1 MLKNDVLAYL
11 KKQTKTL
18 DLDHLD
24 KRFTAGGIAQA
35 LNAKRNTV
43 SLYLNQLTNEHK
55 LVKVQ
60 TRPVRFIHRAQF
72 EKSNYALKKDTYAT
86 ALQLE
91 QENNNHDI
99 LKSFAQINPSLKE
112 SVERVRAAV
121 LYPNNGLPLLITG
134 ESGTGKSYLVGLI
147 NRFCRTNKLIKQAAP
162 FVTVNCAQ
170 YADNPELLTSN
181 LFGYKKGAFTGADQ
195 DHDGA
200 FVEANGGILFLDE
213 VHRLG
218 PKGQEKLFTYLD
230 QGLIYPVGETS
241 HGKRVSVRLCFATTE
256 KVENN
261 FLTTFMRRIPV
272 KISLPPLSQRSREER
287 LNLIYTLLCNEQR
300 EIAKPI
306 IVSDQVLEM
315 LANYLPVGNIGDL
328 KNAVKL
334 TIARANADEK
344 KANKLTLTAYNL
356 PVDVLMRSKTESSL
370 SAKKPLQITDETEPA
385 DLIARSFPEKK
396 IFLHSLERLLTVYEQ
411 NNNHLPNCESKLKQ
425 IVYQLFDTLLFEK
438 NASKQLPLLSYVIE
452 HLKHLF
458 EQLQNAYQLQVSGNA
473 IYAISYYLFER
484 QKIQWNIDEVRQK
497 NALHSLYQEV
507 RQRYPEVYAYVGK
520 LLLLIK
526 NNLEIELNEVDYI
539 FLSIYL
545 NKLEIITKTGLTK
558 AIVLAHG
565 YATAG
570 SIANVVNRLLNAHT
584 LDAFDMPI
592 NVSTQQIANKIIDY
606 SENNDVS
613 HGLII
618 LVDMGSLQEI
628 EKLFPRQL
636 DAPLLL
642 INNVSTSLA
651 LTVGESILQKRSFRE
666 IGQLAQQKSKI
677 EIKLTYP
684 AKRRQQVI
692 LTTCY
697 SGIGTATHVAR
708 LLERCMPN
716 SSKIKI
722 IPYDYQ
728 ALKDPHKV
736 KVVNKMYDVIGIV
749 GTENPAIPGLDFIHL
764 EKILSDKG
772 TAKLQKWLTKS
783 FTVPEIKL
791 IMNNLVKNFS
801 LERTINMVTILD
813 APKVIENI
821 TIFLQELERRFSISL
836 SNQKKFTLYVH
847 ISYLIERLIRK
858 EKNDLDPEYAKTYA
872 HKYATDLKIIKA
884 AFSVIID
891 NYNVKI
897 PVSELIYI
905 DQIIFNHQ

>member
-86 ALQLE
+86 VAQLE
-91 QENNNHDI
+91 QENNNQDI

-147 NRFCRTNKLIKQAAP
+147 NRFCRTNKLIKTTAP

-218 PKGQEKLFTYLD
+218 PKGQEKLFTFLD
-230 QGLIYPVGETS
+230 QGLVYPVGETS

-256 KVENN
+256 EVENN

-356 PVDVLMRSKTESSL
+356 PVDVLMRSKTESYL

-396 IFLHSLERLLTVYEQ
+396 IFLHSLERLLTTYEQ
-411 NNNHLPNCESKLKQ
+411 SNNHLPNCESKLKQ

-545 NKLEIITKTGLTK
+545 NKLEIITKTGLIK

-708 LLERCMPN
+708 LLERCMPS

-749 GTENPAIPGLDFIHL
+749 GTENPEIPGLDFIHL

>member
-11 KKQTKTL
+11 KKQTKML

-86 ALQLE
+86 VAQLE
-91 QENNNHDI
+91 QENNNQDI

-147 NRFCRTNKLIKQAAP
+147 NRFCRTNKLIKTTAP

-200 FVEANGGILFLDE
+200 FIEANGGILFLDE

-230 QGLIYPVGETS
+230 QGLVYPVGETS

-256 KVENN
+256 EVENN

-334 TIARANADEK
+334 TIARANADAK

-356 PVDVLMRSKTESSL
+356 PVDVLMRSKTESYL

-396 IFLHSLERLLTVYEQ
+396 IFLHSLERLLTTYEQ
-411 NNNHLPNCESKLKQ
+411 SNNHLPDCESKLKQ

-545 NKLEIITKTGLTK
+545 NKLEIITKTGLIK

-666 IGQLAQQKSKI
+666 IGQLAQQKSKV

-708 LLERCMPN
+708 LLERCMPS

-749 GTENPAIPGLDFIHL
+749 GTENPEIPGLDFIHL

-872 HKYATDLKIIKA
+872 HKYVTDLKIIKA

>member
-60 TRPVRFIHRAQF
+60 TRPVRFIHKTQF

-86 ALQLE
+86 VAQLE
-91 QENNNHDI
+91 QENNNQDI

-147 NRFCRTNKLIKQAAP
+147 NRFCRTNKLIKTTAP

-230 QGLIYPVGETS
+230 QGLVYPVGETS

-256 KVENN
+256 EVENN

-334 TIARANADEK
+334 TIARVNADEK

-356 PVDVLMRSKTESSL
+356 PVDVLMRSKTESYL

-396 IFLHSLERLLTVYEQ
+396 IFLHSLERLLTTYEQ
-411 NNNHLPNCESKLKQ
+411 SNNHLPNCESKLKQ

-545 NKLEIITKTGLTK
+545 NKLEIITKTGLIK

-666 IGQLAQQKSKI
+666 IGQLAQQKSKV

-708 LLERCMPN
+708 LLERCMPS

-749 GTENPAIPGLDFIHL
+749 GTENPEIPGLDFIHL

>member
-86 ALQLE
+86 VAQLE
-91 QENNNHDI
+91 QENNNQDI

-147 NRFCRTNKLIKQAAP
+147 NRFCRTNKLIKTTAP

-230 QGLIYPVGETS
+230 QGLVYPVGETS

-256 KVENN
+256 EVENN

-356 PVDVLMRSKTESSL
+356 PVDVLMRSKTESYL

-396 IFLHSLERLLTVYEQ
+396 IFLHSLERLLTTYEQ
-411 NNNHLPNCESKLKQ
+411 SNNHLPNCESKLKQ

-545 NKLEIITKTGLTK
+545 NKLEIITKTGLIK

-708 LLERCMPN
+708 LLERCMPS

-749 GTENPAIPGLDFIHL
+749 GTENPEIPGLDFIHL

-858 EKNDLDPEYAKTYA
+858 EKNDLDPEYAKMYA

>member
-86 ALQLE
+86 VAQLE
-91 QENNNHDI
+91 QENNNQDI

-147 NRFCRTNKLIKQAAP
+147 NRFCRTNKLIKTTAP

-230 QGLIYPVGETS
+230 QGLVYPVGETS

-256 KVENN
+256 EVENN

-334 TIARANADEK
+334 TIARANADAK

-356 PVDVLMRSKTESSL
+356 PVDVLMRSKTESYL

-396 IFLHSLERLLTVYEQ
+396 IFLHSLERLLTTYEQ
-411 NNNHLPNCESKLKQ
+411 SNNHLPNCESKLKQ

-452 HLKHLF
+452 RLKHLF

-545 NKLEIITKTGLTK
+545 NKLEIITKTGLIK

-666 IGQLAQQKSKI
+666 ISQLAQQKSKI

-708 LLERCMPN
+708 LLERCMPS

-749 GTENPAIPGLDFIHL
+749 GTENPEIPGLDFIHL

-872 HKYATDLKIIKA
+872 HKYATDLKIIEA

>member
-72 EKSNYALKKDTYAT
+72 EKSNYALKKDTYLTVA
-86 ALQLE
+86 QLE
-91 QENNNHDI
+91 QENNNQDI

-147 NRFCRTNKLIKQAAP
+147 NRFCRTNKLIKTTAP

-230 QGLIYPVGETS
+230 QGLVYPVGETS

-256 KVENN
+256 EVENN

-356 PVDVLMRSKTESSL
+356 PVDVLMRSKTESYL

-396 IFLHSLERLLTVYEQ
+396 IFLHSLERLLTTYEQ
-411 NNNHLPNCESKLKQ
+411 SNNHLPNCESKLKQ

-545 NKLEIITKTGLTK
+545 NKLEIITKTGLIK

-708 LLERCMPN
+708 LLERCMPS

-749 GTENPAIPGLDFIHL
+749 GTENPEIPGLDFIHL

>member
-72 EKSNYALKKDTYAT
+72 EKSNYALKKDTYLTVA
-86 ALQLE
+86 QLE
-91 QENNNHDI
+91 QENNNQDI

-147 NRFCRTNKLIKQAAP
+147 NRFCRTNKLIKTTAP

-230 QGLIYPVGETS
+230 QGLVYPVGETS

-256 KVENN
+256 EVENN

-306 IVSDQVLEM
+306 TVSDQVLEM

-356 PVDVLMRSKTESSL
+356 PVDVLMRSKTESYL
-370 SAKKPLQITDETEPA
+370 SAKKTLQITDETEPA

-396 IFLHSLERLLTVYEQ
+396 IFLHSLERLLTTYEQ
-411 NNNHLPNCESKLKQ
+411 SNNHLPNCESKLKQ

-545 NKLEIITKTGLTK
+545 NKLEIITKTGLIK

-651 LTVGESILQKRSFRE
+651 LIVGESILQKRSFRE

-708 LLERCMPN
+708 LLERCMPS

-749 GTENPAIPGLDFIHL
+749 GTENPEIPGLDFIHL

-905 DQIIFNHQ
+905 DQIIFNYQ

>member
-24 KRFTAGGIAQA
+24 KQFTAGGIAQA

-86 ALQLE
+86 VAQLE
-91 QENNNHDI
+91 QENNNQDI

-147 NRFCRTNKLIKQAAP
+147 NRFCRTNKLIKTTAP

-200 FVEANGGILFLDE
+200 FIEANGGILFLDE

-230 QGLIYPVGETS
+230 QGLVYPVGETS

-256 KVENN
+256 EVENN

-344 KANKLTLTAYNL
+344 KVNKLTLTAYNL
-356 PVDVLMRSKTESSL
+356 PVDVLMRSKTESYL

-396 IFLHSLERLLTVYEQ
+396 IFLHSLERLLTTYEQ
-411 NNNHLPNCESKLKQ
+411 SNNHLPNCESKLKQ

-545 NKLEIITKTGLTK
+545 NKLEIITKTGLIK

-708 LLERCMPN
+708 LLERCMPS

-728 ALKDPHKV
+728 ALKDPHKI

-749 GTENPAIPGLDFIHL
+749 GTENPEIPGLDFIHL

>member
-473 IYAISYYLFER
+473 IYAISYYIFER

-872 HKYATDLKIIKA
+872 HKYATNLKNIKA

>member
-241 HGKRVSVRLCFATTE
+241 HGKRGSVRLCFATTE

-473 IYAISYYLFER
+473 IYAISYYIFER

>member
-86 ALQLE
+86 VAQLE
-91 QENNNHDI
+91 QENNNQDI

-147 NRFCRTNKLIKQAAP
+147 NRFCRTNKLIKTTAP

-230 QGLIYPVGETS
+230 QGLVYPVGETS

-306 IVSDQVLEM
+306 TVSDQVLEM

-334 TIARANADEK
+334 TIARANADAK

-356 PVDVLMRSKTESSL
+356 PVDVLMRSKTESYL

-396 IFLHSLERLLTVYEQ
+396 IFLHSLERLLTTYEQ
-411 NNNHLPNCESKLKQ
+411 SNNHLPNCESKLKQ

-545 NKLEIITKTGLTK
+545 NKLEIITKTGLIK

-666 IGQLAQQKSKI
+666 IGQLAQQKSKV

-708 LLERCMPN
+708 LLERCMPS

-749 GTENPAIPGLDFIHL
+749 GTENPEIPGLDFIHL

>member
-86 ALQLE
+86 VAQLE
-91 QENNNHDI
+91 QENNNQDI

-147 NRFCRTNKLIKQAAP
+147 NRFCRTNKLIKTTAP

-230 QGLIYPVGETS
+230 QGLVYPVGETS

-256 KVENN
+256 EVENN

-344 KANKLTLTAYNL
+344 KVNKLTLTAYNL
-356 PVDVLMRSKTESSL
+356 PVDVLMRSKTESYL

-396 IFLHSLERLLTVYEQ
+396 IFLHSLERLLTTYEQ
-411 NNNHLPNCESKLKQ
+411 SNNHLPNCESKLKQ

-473 IYAISYYLFER
+473 IYTISYYLFER

-545 NKLEIITKTGLTK
+545 NKLEIITKTGLIK

-708 LLERCMPN
+708 LLERCMPS

-749 GTENPAIPGLDFIHL
+749 GTENPEIPGLDFIHL

>member
-11 KKQTKTL
+11 KKQTKML

-86 ALQLE
+86 VAQLE
-91 QENNNHDI
+91 QENNNQDI

-147 NRFCRTNKLIKQAAP
+147 NRFCRTNKLIKTTAP

-230 QGLIYPVGETS
+230 QGLVYPVGETS

-256 KVENN
+256 EVENN

-356 PVDVLMRSKTESSL
+356 PVDVLMRSKTESYL

-396 IFLHSLERLLTVYEQ
+396 IFLHSLERLLTTYEQ
-411 NNNHLPNCESKLKQ
+411 SNNHLPNCESKLKL

-545 NKLEIITKTGLTK
+545 NKLEIITKTGLIK

-651 LTVGESILQKRSFRE
+651 LTVGEGILQKRSFRE

-708 LLERCMPN
+708 LLERCMPS

-749 GTENPAIPGLDFIHL
+749 GTENPEIPGLDFIHL

-858 EKNDLDPEYAKTYA
+858 EKNDLDPEYAETYA

>member
-72 EKSNYALKKDTYAT
+72 EKSNYALKKDTYLTVA
-86 ALQLE
+86 QLE
-91 QENNNHDI
+91 QENNNQDI

-147 NRFCRTNKLIKQAAP
+147 NRFCRTNKLIKTTAP

-230 QGLIYPVGETS
+230 QGLVYPVGETS

-256 KVENN
+256 EVENN

-356 PVDVLMRSKTESSL
+356 PVDVLMRSKTESYL
-370 SAKKPLQITDETEPA
+370 SAKKTLQITDETEPA

-396 IFLHSLERLLTVYEQ
+396 IFLHSLERLLTTYEQ
-411 NNNHLPNCESKLKQ
+411 SNNHLPNCESKLKQ

-545 NKLEIITKTGLTK
+545 NKLEIITKTGLIK

-651 LTVGESILQKRSFRE
+651 LIVGESILQKRSFRE

-708 LLERCMPN
+708 LLERCMPS

-749 GTENPAIPGLDFIHL
+749 GTENPEIPGLDFIHL

>member
-86 ALQLE
+86 VAQLE
-91 QENNNHDI
+91 QENNNQDI

-147 NRFCRTNKLIKQAAP
+147 NRFCRTNKLIKTTAP

-230 QGLIYPVGETS
+230 QGLVYPVGETS

-334 TIARANADEK
+334 TIARANADAK

-356 PVDVLMRSKTESSL
+356 PVDVLMRSKTESYL

-396 IFLHSLERLLTVYEQ
+396 IFLHSLERLLTTYEQ
-411 NNNHLPNCESKLKQ
+411 SNNHLPNCESKLKQ

-545 NKLEIITKTGLTK
+545 NKLEIITKTGLIK

-708 LLERCMPN
+708 LLERCMPS

-749 GTENPAIPGLDFIHL
+749 GTENPEIPGLDFIHL

>member
-86 ALQLE
+86 VAQLE
-91 QENNNHDI
+91 QENNNQDI

-147 NRFCRTNKLIKQAAP
+147 NRFCRTNKLIKTTAP

-200 FVEANGGILFLDE
+200 FIEANGGILFLDE

-230 QGLIYPVGETS
+230 QGLVYPVGETS

-256 KVENN
+256 EVENN

-334 TIARANADEK
+334 TIARANADAK

-356 PVDVLMRSKTESSL
+356 PVDVLMRSKTESYL
-370 SAKKPLQITDETEPA
+370 SAKKPLQITDATEPA

-396 IFLHSLERLLTVYEQ
+396 IFLHSLERLLTTYEQ
-411 NNNHLPNCESKLKQ
+411 SNNHLPNCESKLKQ

-484 QKIQWNIDEVRQK
+484 QKIQWNIEEVRQK

-545 NKLEIITKTGLTK
+545 NKLEIITKTGLIK

-666 IGQLAQQKSKI
+666 IGQLAQQKSKV

-708 LLERCMPN
+708 LLERCMPS

-749 GTENPAIPGLDFIHL
+749 GTENPEIPGLDFIHL

>member
-24 KRFTAGGIAQA
+24 KRFTASGIAQA

-86 ALQLE
+86 VSQLE
-91 QENNNHDI
+91 QENNNQDI

-112 SVERVRAAV
+112 SIERVRAAV

-147 NRFCRTNKLIKQAAP
+147 NRFCRTNKLIKTTAP

-230 QGLIYPVGETS
+230 QGLVYPVGETS
-241 HGKRVSVRLCFATTE
+241 HGKSVSVRLCFATTE
-256 KVENN
+256 EVENN

-344 KANKLTLTAYNL
+344 KVDKLTLTAYNL
-356 PVDVLMRSKTESSL
+356 PVDVLMRSKTESYL

-411 NNNHLPNCESKLKQ
+411 SNNHLPNCESKLKQ

-545 NKLEIITKTGLTK
+545 NKLEIITKTGLIK

-708 LLERCMPN
+708 LLERCMPS

-749 GTENPAIPGLDFIHL
+749 GTENPAISGLDFIHL

>member
-60 TRPVRFIHRAQF
+60 TRPVRFIHKAQF

-86 ALQLE
+86 VAQLE
-91 QENNNHDI
+91 QESNNQDI

-147 NRFCRTNKLIKQAAP
+147 NRFCRTNKLIKTTAP

-218 PKGQEKLFTYLD
+218 PKGQEKLFTFLD
-230 QGLIYPVGETS
+230 QGLVYPVGETS

-256 KVENN
+256 EVENN

-356 PVDVLMRSKTESSL
+356 PVDVLMRSKTESYL

-396 IFLHSLERLLTVYEQ
+396 IFLHSLERLLTTYEQ
-411 NNNHLPNCESKLKQ
+411 SNNHLPNCESKLKQ

-545 NKLEIITKTGLTK
+545 NKLEIITKTGLIK

-708 LLERCMPN
+708 LLERCMPS

-736 KVVNKMYDVIGIV
+736 KVVNKMYEVIGIV
-749 GTENPAIPGLDFIHL
+749 DTENPEIPGLDFIHL

>member
-86 ALQLE
+86 VAQLE
-91 QENNNHDI
+91 QENNNQDI

-147 NRFCRTNKLIKQAAP
+147 NRFCRTNKLIKTTAP

-230 QGLIYPVGETS
+230 QGLVYPVGETS

-256 KVENN
+256 EVENN

-356 PVDVLMRSKTESSL
+356 PVDVLMRSKTESYL

-396 IFLHSLERLLTVYEQ
+396 IFLHSLERLLTTYEQ
-411 NNNHLPNCESKLKQ
+411 SNNHLPNCESKLKQ

-545 NKLEIITKTGLTK
+545 NKLEIITKTGLIK

-666 IGQLAQQKSKI
+666 IGQLAQQKSKV

-708 LLERCMPN
+708 LLERCMPS

-749 GTENPAIPGLDFIHL
+749 GTENPEIPGLDFIHL

>member
-72 EKSNYALKKDTYAT
+72 EKSNYALKKDTYLTVA
-86 ALQLE
+86 QLE
-91 QENNNHDI
+91 QENNNQDI

-147 NRFCRTNKLIKQAAP
+147 NRFCRTNKLIKTTAP

-230 QGLIYPVGETS
+230 QGLVYPVGETS

-256 KVENN
+256 EVENN

-334 TIARANADEK
+334 TIARANADAK
-344 KANKLTLTAYNL
+344 KASKLTLTAYNL
-356 PVDVLMRSKTESSL
+356 PVDVLMRSKTESYL

-396 IFLHSLERLLTVYEQ
+396 IFLHSLERLLTTYEQ
-411 NNNHLPNCESKLKQ
+411 SNNHLPNCESKLKQ

-545 NKLEIITKTGLTK
+545 NKLEIITKTGLIK

-708 LLERCMPN
+708 LLERCMPS

-749 GTENPAIPGLDFIHL
+749 GTENPEIPGLDFIHL

-772 TAKLQKWLTKS
+772 TARLQKWLTKS

-858 EKNDLDPEYAKTYA
+858 EKNDLDPEYAKMYA
-872 HKYATDLKIIKA
+872 HKYATDLKIIEA

>member
-86 ALQLE
+86 VAQLE
-91 QENNNHDI
+91 QENNNQDI

-147 NRFCRTNKLIKQAAP
+147 NRFCRTNKLIKTTAP

-230 QGLIYPVGETS
+230 QGLVYPVGETS

-256 KVENN
+256 EVENN

-300 EIAKPI
+300 KIAKPI

-356 PVDVLMRSKTESSL
+356 PVDVLMRSKTESYL

-396 IFLHSLERLLTVYEQ
+396 IFLHSLERLLTTYEQ
-411 NNNHLPNCESKLKQ
+411 SNNHLPNCESKLKQ

-452 HLKHLF
+452 RLKHLF

-545 NKLEIITKTGLTK
+545 NKLEIITKTGLIK

-708 LLERCMPN
+708 LLERCMPS

-749 GTENPAIPGLDFIHL
+749 GTENPEIPGLDFIHL

>member
-86 ALQLE
+86 VAQLE
-91 QENNNHDI
+91 QENNNQDI

-147 NRFCRTNKLIKQAAP
+147 NRFCRTNKLIKTTAP

-230 QGLIYPVGETS
+230 QGLVYPVGETS

-256 KVENN
+256 EVENN
-261 FLTTFMRRIPV
+261 FLTTFVRRIPV

-306 IVSDQVLEM
+306 TVSDQVLEM

-356 PVDVLMRSKTESSL
+356 PVDVLMRSKTESYL
-370 SAKKPLQITDETEPA
+370 SAKKTLQITDETEPA

-396 IFLHSLERLLTVYEQ
+396 IFLHSLERLLTTYEQ
-411 NNNHLPNCESKLKQ
+411 SNNHLPNCESKLKQ

-484 QKIQWNIDEVRQK
+484 QKIQWNIEEVRQK

-545 NKLEIITKTGLTK
+545 NKLEIITKTGLIK

-708 LLERCMPN
+708 LLERCMPS

-749 GTENPAIPGLDFIHL
+749 GTENPEIPGLDFIHL

-858 EKNDLDPEYAKTYA
+858 EKNDLDPEYAKMYA

>member
-60 TRPVRFIHRAQF
+60 TRPVRFIHRVQF

-86 ALQLE
+86 VAQLE
-91 QENNNHDI
+91 QENNNQDI

-134 ESGTGKSYLVGLI
+134 ESGTGKSYLIGLI
-147 NRFCRTNKLIKQAAP
+147 NRFCRTNKLIKTTAP

-230 QGLIYPVGETS
+230 QGLVYPVGETS

-256 KVENN
+256 EVENN

-334 TIARANADEK
+334 TIARANADAK

-356 PVDVLMRSKTESSL
+356 PVDVLMRSKTESYL

-396 IFLHSLERLLTVYEQ
+396 IFLHSLERLLTTYEQ
-411 NNNHLPNCESKLKQ
+411 SNNHLPDCESKLKQ

-507 RQRYPEVYAYVGK
+507 HQRYPEVYAYVGK

-545 NKLEIITKTGLTK
+545 NKLEIITKTGLIK

-708 LLERCMPN
+708 LLERCMPS

-749 GTENPAIPGLDFIHL
+749 GTENPEIPGLDFIHL

>member
-11 KKQTKTL
+11 NKQTKML

-72 EKSNYALKKDTYAT
+72 EKSNYALKKDTYLTVA
-86 ALQLE
+86 QLE
-91 QENNNHDI
+91 QENNNQDI

-147 NRFCRTNKLIKQAAP
+147 NRFCRTNKLIKTTAP

-230 QGLIYPVGETS
+230 QGLVYPVGETS

-256 KVENN
+256 EVENN

-356 PVDVLMRSKTESSL
+356 PVDVLMRSKTESYL

-396 IFLHSLERLLTVYEQ
+396 IFLHSLERLLTTYEQ
-411 NNNHLPNCESKLKQ
+411 SNNHLPNCESKLKQ

-545 NKLEIITKTGLTK
+545 NKLEIITKTGLIK

-666 IGQLAQQKSKI
+666 IGQLAQQKSKV

-708 LLERCMPN
+708 LLERCMPS

-749 GTENPAIPGLDFIHL
+749 GTENPEIPGLDFIHL

>member
-86 ALQLE
+86 VAQLE
-91 QENNNHDI
+91 QENNNQDI

-147 NRFCRTNKLIKQAAP
+147 NRFCRTNKLIKTTAP

-230 QGLIYPVGETS
+230 QGLVYPVGETS

-256 KVENN
+256 EVENN

-334 TIARANADEK
+334 TIARVNADEK

-356 PVDVLMRSKTESSL
+356 PVDVLMRSKTESYL

-396 IFLHSLERLLTVYEQ
+396 IFLHSLERLLTTYEQ
-411 NNNHLPNCESKLKQ
+411 SNNHLPNCESKLKQ

-545 NKLEIITKTGLTK
+545 NKLEIITKTGLIK

-666 IGQLAQQKSKI
+666 IGQLAQQKSKV

-708 LLERCMPN
+708 LLERCMPS

-749 GTENPAIPGLDFIHL
+749 GTENPEIPGLDFIHL

>member
-86 ALQLE
+86 VAQLE
-91 QENNNHDI
+91 QENNNQDI

-147 NRFCRTNKLIKQAAP
+147 NRFCRTNKLIKTTAP

-230 QGLIYPVGETS
+230 QGLVYPVGETS

-256 KVENN
+256 EVENN

-306 IVSDQVLEM
+306 TVSDQVLEM

-356 PVDVLMRSKTESSL
+356 PVDVLMRSKTESYL
-370 SAKKPLQITDETEPA
+370 SAKKPLQITDATEPA

-396 IFLHSLERLLTVYEQ
+396 IFLHSLERLLTTYEQ
-411 NNNHLPNCESKLKQ
+411 SNNHLPNCESKLKQ

-545 NKLEIITKTGLTK
+545 NKLEIITKTGLIK

-666 IGQLAQQKSKI
+666 IGQLAQQKSKV

-708 LLERCMPN
+708 LLERCMPS

-749 GTENPAIPGLDFIHL
+749 GTENPEIPGLDFIHL

>member
-72 EKSNYALKKDTYAT
+72 EKSNYALKKDTYLTVA
-86 ALQLE
+86 QLE
-91 QENNNHDI
+91 QENNNQDI

-147 NRFCRTNKLIKQAAP
+147 NRFCRTNKLIKTTAP

-230 QGLIYPVGETS
+230 QGLVYPVGETS

-256 KVENN
+256 EVENN

-328 KNAVKL
+328 KNAIKL
-334 TIARANADEK
+334 TIARANADAK

-356 PVDVLMRSKTESSL
+356 PVDVLMRSKTESYL

-385 DLIARSFPEKK
+385 DLIAHSFPEKK

-411 NNNHLPNCESKLKQ
+411 SNNHLPNCESKLKQ

-545 NKLEIITKTGLTK
+545 NKLEIITKTGLIK

-708 LLERCMPN
+708 LLERCMPS

-749 GTENPAIPGLDFIHL
+749 GTENPEIPGLDFIHL

-884 AFSVIID
+884 AFSVIIN

>member
-11 KKQTKTL
+11 KKQTKML

-86 ALQLE
+86 VAQLE
-91 QENNNHDI
+91 QENNNQDI

-147 NRFCRTNKLIKQAAP
+147 NRFCRTNKLIKTTAP

-230 QGLIYPVGETS
+230 QGLVYPVGETS

-256 KVENN
+256 EVENN

-334 TIARANADEK
+334 TIARANADAK
-344 KANKLTLTAYNL
+344 KVNKLTLTAYNL
-356 PVDVLMRSKTESSL
+356 PVDVLMRSKTESYL

-396 IFLHSLERLLTVYEQ
+396 IFLHSLERLLTTYEQ
-411 NNNHLPNCESKLKQ
+411 SNNHLPNCESKLKQ

-545 NKLEIITKTGLTK
+545 NKLEIITKTGLIK

-708 LLERCMPN
+708 LLERCMPS

-728 ALKDPHKV
+728 ALKDSHKV

-749 GTENPAIPGLDFIHL
+749 GTENPEIPGLDFIHL

-858 EKNDLDPEYAKTYA
+858 EKNDLDPEYAETYA

>member
-24 KRFTAGGIAQA
+24 KRFTASGIAQA

-86 ALQLE
+86 VSQLE
-91 QENNNHDI
+91 QENNNQDI

-112 SVERVRAAV
+112 SIERVRAAV

-147 NRFCRTNKLIKQAAP
+147 NRFCRTNKLIKTTAP

-230 QGLIYPVGETS
+230 QGLVYPVGETS

-256 KVENN
+256 EVENN

-344 KANKLTLTAYNL
+344 KVDKLTLTAYNL
-356 PVDVLMRSKTESSL
+356 PVDVLMRSKTESYL

-411 NNNHLPNCESKLKQ
+411 SNNHLPNCESKLKQ

-545 NKLEIITKTGLTK
+545 NKLEIITKTGLIK

-708 LLERCMPN
+708 LLERCMPS

-749 GTENPAIPGLDFIHL
+749 GTENPAISGLDFIHL

>member
-86 ALQLE
+86 VAQLE
-91 QENNNHDI
+91 QENNNQDI

-147 NRFCRTNKLIKQAAP
+147 NRFCRTNKLIKTTAP

-218 PKGQEKLFTYLD
+218 PKGQEKLFTFLD
-230 QGLIYPVGETS
+230 QGLVYPVGETS

-256 KVENN
+256 EVENN

-334 TIARANADEK
+334 TIARANADAK

-356 PVDVLMRSKTESSL
+356 PVDVLMRSKTESYL

-396 IFLHSLERLLTVYEQ
+396 IFLDSLERLLTTYEQ
-411 NNNHLPNCESKLKQ
+411 SNNHLPNCESKLKQ

-545 NKLEIITKTGLTK
+545 NKLEIITKTGLIK

-708 LLERCMPN
+708 LLERCMPS

-749 GTENPAIPGLDFIHL
+749 GTENPEIPGLDFIHL

>member
-86 ALQLE
+86 VAQLE
-91 QENNNHDI
+91 QENNNQDI

-147 NRFCRTNKLIKQAAP
+147 NRFCRTDKLIKTTAP

-230 QGLIYPVGETS
+230 QGLVYPVGETS

-256 KVENN
+256 EVENN

-315 LANYLPVGNIGDL
+315 LANYLPFGNIGDL

-334 TIARANADEK
+334 TIARANADAK

-356 PVDVLMRSKTESSL
+356 PVDVLMRSKTESYL

-396 IFLHSLERLLTVYEQ
+396 IFLHSLERLLTTYEQ
-411 NNNHLPNCESKLKQ
+411 SNNHLPNCESKLKQ

-452 HLKHLF
+452 RLKHLF

-545 NKLEIITKTGLTK
+545 NKLEIITKTGLIK

-570 SIANVVNRLLNAHT
+570 NIANVVNRLLNAHT

-708 LLERCMPN
+708 LLERCMPS

-749 GTENPAIPGLDFIHL
+749 GTENPEIPGLDFIHL

>member
-86 ALQLE
+86 VAQLE
-91 QENNNHDI
+91 QENNNQDI

-147 NRFCRTNKLIKQAAP
+147 NRFCRTNKLIKTTAP

-230 QGLIYPVGETS
+230 QGLVYPVGETS

-256 KVENN
+256 EVENN

-356 PVDVLMRSKTESSL
+356 PVDVLMRSKTESYL

-396 IFLHSLERLLTVYEQ
+396 IFLHSLERLLTTYEQ
-411 NNNHLPNCESKLKQ
+411 SNNHLPNCESKLKQ

-545 NKLEIITKTGLTK
+545 NKLEIITKTGLIK

-666 IGQLAQQKSKI
+666 IGQLAQQKSKV

-708 LLERCMPN
+708 LLERCMPS

-728 ALKDPHKV
+728 ALKDPHKI

-749 GTENPAIPGLDFIHL
+749 GTENPEIPGLDFIHL

-858 EKNDLDPEYAKTYA
+858 EKNDLDPEYAETYA

>member
-306 IVSDQVLEM
+306 IVSDHVLEM

-473 IYAISYYLFER
+473 IYAISYYIFER

-628 EKLFPRQL
+628 EKLFSRQL

>member
-86 ALQLE
+86 VAQLE
-91 QENNNHDI
+91 QENNNQDI

-147 NRFCRTNKLIKQAAP
+147 NRFCRTNKLIKTTAP

-230 QGLIYPVGETS
+230 QGLVYPVGETS

-256 KVENN
+256 EVENN

-334 TIARANADEK
+334 TIARANADAK

-356 PVDVLMRSKTESSL
+356 PVDVLMRSKTESYL

-385 DLIARSFPEKK
+385 NLIARSFPEKK
-396 IFLHSLERLLTVYEQ
+396 IFLHSLERLLTTYEQ
-411 NNNHLPNCESKLKQ
+411 SNNHLPNCESKLKQ

-452 HLKHLF
+452 RLKHLF

-545 NKLEIITKTGLTK
+545 NKLEIITKTGLIK

-666 IGQLAQQKSKI
+666 IGQLAQQKSKV

-708 LLERCMPN
+708 LLERCMPS
-716 SSKIKI
+716 SSKVKI

-749 GTENPAIPGLDFIHL
+749 GTENPEIPGLDFIHL

-858 EKNDLDPEYAKTYA
+858 EKNDLDPEYAETYA

>member
-72 EKSNYALKKDTYAT
+72 EKSNYALKKDTYLTVA
-86 ALQLE
+86 QLE
-91 QENNNHDI
+91 QENNNQDI

-147 NRFCRTNKLIKQAAP
+147 NRFCRTNKLIKTTAP

-230 QGLIYPVGETS
+230 QGLVYPVGETS

-256 KVENN
+256 EVENN

-356 PVDVLMRSKTESSL
+356 PVDVLMRSKTESYL

-396 IFLHSLERLLTVYEQ
+396 IFLHSLERLLTTYEQ
-411 NNNHLPNCESKLKQ
+411 SNNHLPNCESKLKQ

-545 NKLEIITKTGLTK
+545 NKLEIITKTGLIK

-666 IGQLAQQKSKI
+666 IGQLAQQKSKV

-708 LLERCMPN
+708 LLERCMPS

-749 GTENPAIPGLDFIHL
+749 GTENPEIPGLDFIHL

>member
-72 EKSNYALKKDTYAT
+72 EKSNYALKKDTYLTVA
-86 ALQLE
+86 QLE
-91 QENNNHDI
+91 QENNNQDI

-147 NRFCRTNKLIKQAAP
+147 NRFCRTNKLIKTTAP

-230 QGLIYPVGETS
+230 QGLVYPVGETS

-256 KVENN
+256 EVENN

-356 PVDVLMRSKTESSL
+356 PVDVLMRSKTESYL

-396 IFLHSLERLLTVYEQ
+396 IFLHSLERLLTTYEQ
-411 NNNHLPNCESKLKQ
+411 SNNHLPNCESKLKQ

-452 HLKHLF
+452 RLKHLF

-545 NKLEIITKTGLTK
+545 NKLEIITKTGLIK

-666 IGQLAQQKSKI
+666 IGQLAQQKSKV

-708 LLERCMPN
+708 LLERCMPS

-749 GTENPAIPGLDFIHL
+749 GTENPEIPGLDFIHL

>member
-86 ALQLE
+86 VAQLE
-91 QENNNHDI
+91 QENNNQDI

-147 NRFCRTNKLIKQAAP
+147 NRFCRTNKLIKTTAP

-200 FVEANGGILFLDE
+200 FIEANGGILFLDE

-230 QGLIYPVGETS
+230 QGLVYPVGETS

-256 KVENN
+256 EVENN

-334 TIARANADEK
+334 TIARANADAK

-356 PVDVLMRSKTESSL
+356 PIDVLMRSKTESYL

-396 IFLHSLERLLTVYEQ
+396 IFLHSLERLLTTYEQ
-411 NNNHLPNCESKLKQ
+411 SNNHLPNCESKLKQ

-545 NKLEIITKTGLTK
+545 NKLEIITKTGLIK

-708 LLERCMPN
+708 LLERCMPS

-749 GTENPAIPGLDFIHL
+749 GTENPEIPGLDFIHL

>member
-72 EKSNYALKKDTYAT
+72 EKSKYALKKDTYAT
-86 ALQLE
+86 VAQLE
-91 QENNNHDI
+91 QENNNQDI

-147 NRFCRTNKLIKQAAP
+147 NRFCRTNKLIKTTAP

-218 PKGQEKLFTYLD
+218 PKGQEKLFTFLD
-230 QGLIYPVGETS
+230 QGLVYPVGETS

-256 KVENN
+256 QVENN

-334 TIARANADEK
+334 TIARANADAK

-356 PVDVLMRSKTESSL
+356 PVDVLMRSKTESYL

-396 IFLHSLERLLTVYEQ
+396 IFLHSLERLLTTYEQ
-411 NNNHLPNCESKLKQ
+411 SNNHLPNCESKLKQ

-545 NKLEIITKTGLTK
+545 NKLEIITKTGLIK

-708 LLERCMPN
+708 LLERCMPS

-749 GTENPAIPGLDFIHL
+749 GTENPEIPGLDFIHL

>member
-86 ALQLE
+86 VAQLE
-91 QENNNHDI
+91 QENNNQDI

-147 NRFCRTNKLIKQAAP
+147 NRFCRTNKLIKTTAP

-230 QGLIYPVGETS
+230 QGLVYPVGETS

-256 KVENN
+256 EVENN

-334 TIARANADEK
+334 TIARANADAK

-356 PVDVLMRSKTESSL
+356 PVDVLMRSKTESYL

-396 IFLHSLERLLTVYEQ
+396 IFLHSLERLLTTYEQ
-411 NNNHLPNCESKLKQ
+411 SNNHLPNCESKLKQ

-545 NKLEIITKTGLTK
+545 NKLEIITKTGLIK

-708 LLERCMPN
+708 LLERCMPS

-749 GTENPAIPGLDFIHL
+749 GTENPEIPGLDFIHL

>member
-86 ALQLE
+86 VAQLE
-91 QENNNHDI
+91 QENNNQDI

-147 NRFCRTNKLIKQAAP
+147 NRFCRTNKLIKTTAP

-230 QGLIYPVGETS
+230 QGLVYPVGETS

-256 KVENN
+256 EVENN

-344 KANKLTLTAYNL
+344 KVNKLTLTAYNL
-356 PVDVLMRSKTESSL
+356 PVDVLMRSKTESYL

-396 IFLHSLERLLTVYEQ
+396 IFLHSLERLLTTYEQ
-411 NNNHLPNCESKLKQ
+411 SNNHLPNCESKLKQ

-473 IYAISYYLFER
+473 IYTISYYLFER

-545 NKLEIITKTGLTK
+545 NKLEIITKTGLIK

-708 LLERCMPN
+708 LLERCMPS

-749 GTENPAIPGLDFIHL
+749 GTENPEIPGLDFIHL

-813 APKVIENI
+813 AAKVIENI